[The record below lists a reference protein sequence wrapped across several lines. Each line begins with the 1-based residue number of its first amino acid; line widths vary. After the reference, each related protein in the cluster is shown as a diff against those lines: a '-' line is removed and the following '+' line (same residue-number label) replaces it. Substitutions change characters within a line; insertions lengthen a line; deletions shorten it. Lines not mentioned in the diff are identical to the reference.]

1 MPQQHKSYSPKERH
15 KHELPGMKYYI
26 ILVSFF
32 QLHPSDKALIC
43 PISRI
48 FFTGQINSSC
58 SCSENLSPKSS
69 PRRAGINPGPLFHV
83 QTTFTSPVPHRL
95 TFTTPAPDWP
105 DDWVSPSGT
114 GARHYSSNRR
124 WLQTGV
130 SAAAQA
136 PRRWAASEAVGGGRW
151 EVGGNTRR
159 VPRSR
164 STPFNK
170 LCSLQLGGRQF
181 NYNCNSRF
189 HPSVVEADLRWLSHI
204 RSH

>member
-1 MPQQHKSYSPKERH
+1 MPEQHKSYSPKERH

-43 PISRI
+43 PILRI

-83 QTTFTSPVPHRL
+83 QTTSTSTVPHRL

-130 SAAAQA
+130 SAAAQT
-136 PRRWAASEAVGGGRW
+136 PRRWAASEAVGGRRW
-151 EVGGNTRR
+151 AVGG
-159 VPRSR
+159 
-164 STPFNK
+164 
-170 LCSLQLGGRQF
+170 GGEIHGVFR
-181 NYNCNSRF
+181 
-189 HPSVVEADLRWLSHI
+189 EADRLHLISSAHCSWADASSIITVTRAFI
-204 RSH
+204 RVWSGQI